1 MGFSEDFVWGA
12 ASSAYQIEGHSR
24 LDGGGECV
32 WDAFCRRPAAIANGE
47 DGTVAC
53 DAYHRFE
60 EDLDIL
66 ARLEI
71 RHYRFSTSWAR
82 VDPQGDG
89 RWNAG
94 GLAYYDR
101 VVDAC
106 LKRGIVPWMT
116 LYHWEL
122 PQAAENRGGWLLPE
136 TAAAFGRFAGMMA
149 EHFKGRVTHYFTL
162 NEPQIVLSLGYGRGI
177 HAPGKQYD
185 LPRLVSCWKHL
196 MMAHGLAARAIR
208 KADPAAQVGIASTGR
223 LCWPRT
229 PEDRAASVRAAFA
242 MTDEDW
248 MFSHPCGLDAVCFGR
263 TEPEG
268 PRLAAL
274 MEKVTAEEW
283 EVMHAVPDMIGVNAY
298 NGHEIAAGLDGEPV
312 YVPRYPGFPRTALKW
327 PITPEIM
334 EYGFQDLYRRYR
346 LPLYVTECGLSCND
360 RVFLDGQVH
369 DPERIDFLTRY
380 LDALCRGAE
389 QAEIRGFFHWSLTD
403 NFEWHSGYS
412 ERFGL
417 VYVDYPSQRR
427 ILKDSAYWYAG
438 IAKGGGFSSKSAPQP

>member
-1 MGFSEDFVWGA
+1 MWGA

-427 ILKDSAYWYAG
+427 ILKDSADWYAG
-438 IAKGGGFSSKSAPQP
+438 IAKDGGFSSRSAPQP

>member
-334 EYGFQDLYRRYR
+334 EYGFQDLYRRYQ

-403 NFEWHSGYS
+403 NFEWHSGYG

-427 ILKDSAYWYAG
+427 ILKDSAYWYADM
-438 IAKGGGFSSKSAPQP
+438 AKGIS

>member
-1 MGFSEDFVWGA
+1 MWGA

-101 VVDAC
+101 VVDAG

>member
-1 MGFSEDFVWGA
+1 MWGA

-334 EYGFQDLYRRYR
+334 EYGFQDLYRRYQ

-380 LDALCRGAE
+380 LDALCCGAE

-438 IAKGGGFSSKSAPQP
+438 IAKDGGFSSRSAPQP

>member
-1 MGFSEDFVWGA
+1 MWGA

-248 MFSHPCGLDAVCFGR
+248 MFTHPCGLDAVCFGR

>member
-1 MGFSEDFVWGA
+1 MWGA

-334 EYGFQDLYRRYR
+334 EYGFQDLYRRYQ

-438 IAKGGGFSSKSAPQP
+438 IAKGGGFSSRSAPQP

>member
-412 ERFGL
+412 GRFGL

>member
-1 MGFSEDFVWGA
+1 MWGA

-438 IAKGGGFSSKSAPQP
+438 IAKGGCNFVGWLL

>member
-1 MGFSEDFVWGA
+1 MWGA

-60 EDLDIL
+60 EELDIL

-101 VVDAC
+101 VVDAW

-312 YVPRYPGFPRTALKW
+312 YAPRYPGFPRTALKW

-389 QAEIRGFFHWSLTD
+389 QAEIRGFFRWSLTD

-438 IAKGGGFSSKSAPQP
+438 IAKGGGFSSRSAPQP

>member
-1 MGFSEDFVWGA
+1 MWGA

-298 NGHEIAAGLDGEPV
+298 NGHAIAAGLDGEPV

>member
-1 MGFSEDFVWGA
+1 MWGA

>member
-1 MGFSEDFVWGA
+1 
-12 ASSAYQIEGHSR
+12 
-24 LDGGGECV
+24 
-32 WDAFCRRPAAIANGE
+32 
-47 DGTVAC
+47 
-53 DAYHRFE
+53 
-60 EDLDIL
+60 
-66 ARLEI
+66 
-71 RHYRFSTSWAR
+71 
-82 VDPQGDG
+82 
-89 RWNAG
+89 
-94 GLAYYDR
+94 
-101 VVDAC
+101 
-106 LKRGIVPWMT
+106 
-116 LYHWEL
+116 
-122 PQAAENRGGWLLPE
+122 
-136 TAAAFGRFAGMMA
+136 
-149 EHFKGRVTHYFTL
+149 
-162 NEPQIVLSLGYGRGI
+162 
-177 HAPGKQYD
+177 
-185 LPRLVSCWKHL
+185 

-248 MFSHPCGLDAVCFGR
+248 MFSNPCGLDAVCFGR

>member
-1 MGFSEDFVWGA
+1 MWGA

-334 EYGFQDLYRRYR
+334 EYGFQDLYRRYQ

>member
-1 MGFSEDFVWGA
+1 MWGA

-82 VDPQGDG
+82 VDPLGDG

-177 HAPGKQYD
+177 HAPGKRYD

-360 RVFLDGQVH
+360 HVFLDGQVH
-369 DPERIDFLTRY
+369 DPERIDFLSRY

-438 IAKGGGFSSKSAPQP
+438 MAKGGGFSSRSAPQP

>member
-1 MGFSEDFVWGA
+1 MWGA

-242 MTDEDW
+242 MPDEDW

>member
-1 MGFSEDFVWGA
+1 MWGA

-427 ILKDSAYWYAG
+427 ILKDSAYRYAG

>member
-1 MGFSEDFVWGA
+1 MWGA

-427 ILKDSAYWYAG
+427 ILKDSAYWYAE

>member
-1 MGFSEDFVWGA
+1 MWGA

-32 WDAFCRRPAAIANGE
+32 WDAFCRCPAAIANGE

-360 RVFLDGQVH
+360 RVFLDRQVH

-438 IAKGGGFSSKSAPQP
+438 IAKGGGFSSRSAPQP

>member
-1 MGFSEDFVWGA
+1 MWGA

-32 WDAFCRRPAAIANGE
+32 WDAFCRRPAAIAKGE

>member
-1 MGFSEDFVWGA
+1 MWGA

-334 EYGFQDLYRRYR
+334 EYGFQDLYRRYQ

-438 IAKGGGFSSKSAPQP
+438 IAKGGGFSSRSALQP

>member
-1 MGFSEDFVWGA
+1 MWGA

-263 TEPEG
+263 TEPDG

-334 EYGFQDLYRRYR
+334 EYGFQDLYRRYQ

-438 IAKGGGFSSKSAPQP
+438 IAKGGGFSSRSALQP